1 MSHPNA
7 YVYVDGF
14 NLYYG
19 AVKGTPYKWLD
30 LAALSRFAFPR
41 YFIDRI
47 HYFTA
52 RVGRLRGDTDPSK
65 PQRQQVYLRA
75 LGTIPN
81 LDIHYGR
88 FLLTKT
94 RMALVD
100 PPPGGPRTAEV
111 FKTEEK
117 GSDVNL
123 ASYLLLDAFD
133 GRFDVA
139 IVVSND
145 SDLSE
150 PIRIV
155 RERFD
160 RPVIVL
166 SPYRTVSYELRGVA
180 TYFRTIRRGWL
191 EASQFPDVLRDEH
204 GVISKPEEWR

>member
-1 MSHPNA
+1 MHPVSHPNA

-52 RVGRLRGDTDPSK
+52 RVGRPRGGADPSK

-123 ASYLLLDAFD
+123 ASYLRWMPSMA
-133 GRFDVA
+133 GSMWPSWSPTTRTC
-139 IVVSND
+139 
-145 SDLSE
+145 LS
-150 PIRIV
+150 RSGLSGSGSTV
-155 RERFD
+155 R
-160 RPVIVL
+160 
-166 SPYRTVSYELRGVA
+166 
-180 TYFRTIRRGWL
+180 
-191 EASQFPDVLRDEH
+191 
-204 GVISKPEEWR
+204 